1 MQPVGQYVNMSML
14 KRDPIVGPDL
24 WGSRPDRKLKKKRGS
39 VVRDQSWPETAET
52 DEGLLDIRRNTPN
65 KSQFVSVSDGP
76 NRGNINVR
84 KYLAKQHR
92 KELTMLLQLGR
103 NQRQS
108 STIINEMHSF

>member
-1 MQPVGQYVNMSML
+1 MG
-14 KRDPIVGPDL
+14 IAT
-24 WGSRPDRKLKKKRGS
+24 GSEILKKRGS

-92 KELTMLLQLGR
+92 KELTMLLRLGR